1 MWGENLQENPSVR
14 RKNNDLIQKKTQ
26 TNPVMGVSIPKVR
39 RDPMKHMKKK
49 HQSSK
54 PCFLGNQNL
63 GLTSANTGT

>member
-1 MWGENLQENPSVR
+1 MQENPSVR

-49 HQSSK
+49 ASIKQTMFFGEPKSRFDFSQHWDIGHK
-54 PCFLGNQNL
+54 P
-63 GLTSANTGT
+63 